1 VNSWQIDRAKE
12 VSAGYS
18 TEHAY
23 QVTLPSF
30 QGPLDLLLHLIEQER
45 LDITKV
51 ALAQVTD
58 QYLQYIATLQEV
70 DADLLSDFLVIAAKL
85 VFIKS
90 QALLPK
96 LPMDASHCEED
107 ENVGDQLV
115 RQLRAYRQFRQ
126 AAQILARREALCL
139 RSYVRVAMP
148 RVLEPHLPPGEIS
161 LEDLIIAAHNAL
173 AIRSPD
179 PAVDRVV
186 SPVVVTIGE
195 RIAFICQFLERIP
208 QVAFSSLVRMC
219 TRRLEIIVTFM
230 ALLELIKQNV
240 VDVQQEAPFGEIVI
254 YREHDTVSASDG
266 RSALPQSAFPIRD
279 AEYEA

>member
-1 VNSWQIDRAKE
+1 MNSWQIARAKE
-12 VSAGYS
+12 ASAGYS
-18 TEHAY
+18 TDHTY

-30 QGPLDLLLHLIEQER
+30 QGPLDLLLHLIEQEQ

-96 LPMDASHCEED
+96 PPMDASHREEEED
-107 ENVGDQLV
+107 VGDQLV

-126 AAQILARREALCL
+126 AAQILVRRETLHL

-161 LEDLIIAAHNAL
+161 LEDLTIAARNAL

-179 PAVDRVV
+179 PAVDQVV
-186 SPVVVTIGE
+186 SPVMVTIGE
-195 RIAFICQFLERIP
+195 RIALIRQLLERLP
-208 QVAFSSLVRMC
+208 QVTFGALMRMC

-230 ALLELIKQNV
+230 AVLELIKQNF

-254 YREHDTVSASDG
+254 YRRPDTPSGADAHG
-266 RSALPQSAFPIRD
+266 TLPQD
-279 AEYEA
+279 ASPVEAVQDEA